1 MKFFFAANVRVE
13 EKQVS
18 EYGRRDTQAVSVMQ
32 EPRDVQSETLG
43 PAIGPSQAL
52 FNEWSHLRSQQQQHI
67 GSGMCYFFAYRLLV
81 FMYII
86 KPHR

>member
-1 MKFFFAANVRVE
+1 MNIFFFAANVRVE

-18 EYGRRDTQAVSVMQ
+18 EYGYGDTQVVSVKQ

-52 FNEWSHLRSQQQQHI
+52 LDEWSRLRSQRDEMVRLN
-67 GSGMCYFFAYRLLV
+67 GSGLQGGQFSAISV
-81 FMYII
+81 
-86 KPHR
+86 